1 MGGTGESQNPGVGVR
16 WVHQRRKEELVAIA
30 IEFGLGSE
38 GLVED
43 LRKRLCAF
51 IQTNNHTPETWARL
65 AALEA
70 QRPKML
76 EPPVEGDEP
85 CCGGRV
91 RRVSESDLGNARIRE
106 ASQHRASGMDAPGT
120 MAVPAIKLDR
130 GVENGETGVEVFGAS
145 GNPRDQPDIGSSTEA
160 KPPRVVAEQVRK
172 WGMRYDGQA
181 DPLEFVE
188 LLEERAITYG
198 IALDRMPRAASEIF
212 VDRAARWFL
221 TSGLRDVTWAVFKSG
236 FLEFFLPPQYFERL
250 EDQIRSRRQREGEGF
265 KDYLIEI
272 RALMHHAGYS
282 TTRVLHRVYENA
294 APEYKLYVRRQDF
307 STLNQLTQ
315 MASEYESVK
324 GQKAASAGRWP
335 STNPAPGGRPRNP
348 FRTSPEVASAPV
360 SGVPALPAPGRAFR
374 EGVPKCVGGI
384 LQTMRATGAEYPELL
399 RLFQLGK
406 RPVASPR
413 SGSRRRQ
420 CSRDPTVRC
429 PLVVEG
435 GRIVATVEIG
445 GKAMLATIDT
455 GATRSFMS
463 EDCVRRW
470 AIQGEAQNVQARI
483 RLADGSALEVVRSL
497 KVDVGMTGKVVNM
510 PLLIMPSLLDHVLLG
525 MDFLCAMGTTV
536 RCGNAELILET
547 VEDPTAGPVGPAVG
561 VEDLSRGIPPL
572 EEGRPRRRGGRR
584 RARKAP
590 WSSHRPAS
598 SRARTDE
605 TSKTQTV
612 QPNSSIMAKMA
623 EGEAVAA
630 VDLQA
635 NGRGAT
641 VRDMGPRVESSPRFA
656 RSGSPSMSAV
666 GDTRED
672 REDESPEAE
681 AEWPEDLEPELKEFL
696 EAELALFEG
705 LQGVSHIAEHRIR
718 LRDDKPLKQRYYPK
732 NPAMQRVI
740 DEQVNELIQA
750 GAIEPSRS
758 PHSAPIV
765 LVRKK
770 TGDWRMCIDY
780 RQLNAHSIPDAY
792 PVPRINH
799 ILERLRHARFI
810 STLDL
815 KHGYWQIPMAADSR
829 ECTAFTVPGRGL
841 YQWRVMPFGLHSAC
855 ATFQRALDTVIGPE
869 MEPHAFAYLDDIVV
883 IGATKEQ
890 HVANLKEVFRRLRA
904 ANLKLNRKKCSF
916 FRKRLVYLGHVIS
929 AEGICTDPGKVEAIR
944 NLKAPASCKELRQC
958 LGMASWYR
966 RFVPNFA
973 TLVQP
978 MTELLKKGRKW
989 SWGEEQEEALCQLKE
1004 KLTTAPVLAC
1014 PDFSAKFVLQT
1025 DASDY
1030 GLGAVLTQTVDD
1042 QERVIAYASRKLLK
1056 AEMNYSATE
1065 KECLAIVCNL
1075 QKASK
1080 DQGRHYNLRRREWRP
1095 SLGSMVLLRQ
1105 HQLSNAAE
1113 GFAAK
1118 LAPKFDG
1125 PYRVVKFVS
1134 PNIVRLAREGE
1145 RRRRVA
1151 NVMQLKPFFQD
1162 GNGEAE
1168 EAPLEDPGEA
1178 TPGGNDIIVISDE
1191 EEPQPEAHVEDCDS
1205 DETQP
1210 RQSPRRGQRQRDP
1223 RRGRPNYGGR
1233 RQEERPRRY
1242 RHTVYHGT
1250 HRSVDR
1256 YDGLVVCM
1264 AVEYSTMFIEV
1275 PQARNS
1281 PSYVEEP
1288 PSPP

>member
-106 ASQHRASGMDAPGT
+106 ASQHRASGIDAPGT

-198 IALDRMPRAASEIF
+198 IALDRMPRAASEVF

-335 STNPAPGGRPRNP
+335 STYPAPGGRPRNP

-470 AIQGEAQNVQARI
+470 AIQGEAQDVQARI

-561 VEDLSRGIPPL
+561 VEELSRGIPPL

-584 RARKAP
+584 RARKVP

-598 SRARTDE
+598 PRARTDE

-641 VRDMGPRVESSPRFA
+641 VRDMGPRVESSPRSA

-666 GDTRED
+666 GDTREE

-1065 KECLAIVCNL
+1065 KECLAIVWSIRKLQCYLEGYRFDVVTDHLALKWLNSIESPTGRIARWALELQQFQFDVHYRKGKLNVVADALSRHPLGLCQQAVEAEPDCNNL

-1178 TPGGNDIIVISDE
+1178 TPGGE
-1191 EEPQPEAHVEDCDS
+1191 
-1205 DETQP
+1205 
-1210 RQSPRRGQRQRDP
+1210 
-1223 RRGRPNYGGR
+1223 
-1233 RQEERPRRY
+1233 
-1242 RHTVYHGT
+1242 
-1250 HRSVDR
+1250 
-1256 YDGLVVCM
+1256 
-1264 AVEYSTMFIEV
+1264 
-1275 PQARNS
+1275 
-1281 PSYVEEP
+1281 
-1288 PSPP
+1288 

>member
-1 MGGTGESQNPGVGVR
+1 
-16 WVHQRRKEELVAIA
+16 
-30 IEFGLGSE
+30 
-38 GLVED
+38 
-43 LRKRLCAF
+43 
-51 IQTNNHTPETWARL
+51 
-65 AALEA
+65 
-70 QRPKML
+70 ML

-91 RRVSESDLGNARIRE
+91 RRVSESDFGNARIRE

-130 GVENGETGVEVFGAS
+130 GVENGETGVEVFGAP
-145 GNPRDQPDIGSSTEA
+145 GTPRDQPDIGSSTEA

-172 WGMRYDGQA
+172 WGMRYVGQA

-272 RALMHHAGYS
+272 RALMHHA
-282 TTRVLHRVYENA
+282 VYENA

-307 STLNQLTQ
+307 STLNQLTE

-360 SGVPALPAPGRAFR
+360 GGVPALPAPGEAPNQMITQNGRAFR
-374 EGVPKCVGGI
+374 EGVPKCVAGI

-406 RPVASPR
+406 RPMASPR

-429 PLVVEG
+429 PLFVEG
-435 GRIVATVEIG
+435 GQIVATVEIG

-463 EDCVRRW
+463 EDCVCRW
-470 AIQGEAQNVQARI
+470 VIQGEAQNVQARI

-547 VEDPTAGPVGPAVG
+547 VEDPIAEPVGPAVG

-630 VDLQA
+630 VDLLA

-641 VRDMGPRVESSPRFA
+641 VRNMGPREESSPRFA
-656 RSGSPSMSAV
+656 RSGSPSLSAV
-666 GDTRED
+666 GYTIKD

-681 AEWPEDLEPELKEFL
+681 AELKEFL

-770 TGDWRMCIDY
+770 TRDWRMCIDY
-780 RQLNAHSIPDAY
+780 RQFNAHSIPDAY

-799 ILERLRHARFI
+799 IL
-810 STLDL
+810 
-815 KHGYWQIPMAADSR
+815 
-829 ECTAFTVPGRGL
+829 
-841 YQWRVMPFGLHSAC
+841 
-855 ATFQRALDTVIGPE
+855 
-869 MEPHAFAYLDDIVV
+869 
-883 IGATKEQ
+883 
-890 HVANLKEVFRRLRA
+890 
-904 ANLKLNRKKCSF
+904 
-916 FRKRLVYLGHVIS
+916 
-929 AEGICTDPGKVEAIR
+929 
-944 NLKAPASCKELRQC
+944 
-958 LGMASWYR
+958 
-966 RFVPNFA
+966 
-973 TLVQP
+973 
-978 MTELLKKGRKW
+978 
-989 SWGEEQEEALCQLKE
+989 
-1004 KLTTAPVLAC
+1004 
-1014 PDFSAKFVLQT
+1014 
-1025 DASDY
+1025 
-1030 GLGAVLTQTVDD
+1030 
-1042 QERVIAYASRKLLK
+1042 
-1056 AEMNYSATE
+1056 
-1065 KECLAIVCNL
+1065 
-1075 QKASK
+1075 
-1080 DQGRHYNLRRREWRP
+1080 
-1095 SLGSMVLLRQ
+1095 
-1105 HQLSNAAE
+1105 
-1113 GFAAK
+1113 
-1118 LAPKFDG
+1118 
-1125 PYRVVKFVS
+1125 
-1134 PNIVRLAREGE
+1134 
-1145 RRRRVA
+1145 
-1151 NVMQLKPFFQD
+1151 
-1162 GNGEAE
+1162 
-1168 EAPLEDPGEA
+1168 
-1178 TPGGNDIIVISDE
+1178 
-1191 EEPQPEAHVEDCDS
+1191 
-1205 DETQP
+1205 
-1210 RQSPRRGQRQRDP
+1210 
-1223 RRGRPNYGGR
+1223 
-1233 RQEERPRRY
+1233 
-1242 RHTVYHGT
+1242 
-1250 HRSVDR
+1250 
-1256 YDGLVVCM
+1256 
-1264 AVEYSTMFIEV
+1264 
-1275 PQARNS
+1275 
-1281 PSYVEEP
+1281 
-1288 PSPP
+1288 